1 MRLLIVED
9 SEELRDAL
17 KSGLESLGYIVDVAS
32 RGDDGL
38 ERALLHDHD
47 LLILDVMLPG
57 VDGFEIV
64 KRVREAGK
72 KLPVLMLTA
81 KDTVDDRVRGLD
93 LGADDYLVKPF
104 AVEELLARVRS
115 LIRRGK
121 SEPKPT
127 VNIGDVAIDTVN
139 HSVARGGRRVDLTPR
154 EYTLLEYLALRAGTV
169 VTRQELEQHVF
180 DEKPSE
186 GSNAVD
192 VLVGRLRRKLCP
204 RGSPDLI
211 HTRRGYGYL
220 MAADA

>member
-9 SEELRDAL
+9 SDAL
-17 KSGLESLGYIVDVAS
+17 REALKNGLESVGYIVDAVA
-32 RGDDGL
+32 RGDEGV
-38 ERALLHDHD
+38 ERALSGEHD
-47 LLILDVMLPG
+47 LAILDVMLPAL
-57 VDGFEIV
+57 DGFEIV
-64 KRVREAGK
+64 KRVRESGN
-72 KLPVLMLTA
+72 KLPVLLLTA
-81 KDTVDDRVRGLD
+81 KDSVDDRVRGLD

-121 SEPKPT
+121 STATPT
-127 VNIGDVAIDTVN
+127 VNIGDVVIDTVN
-139 HSVARGGRRVDLTPR
+139 HSVARAGRRVDLTPR
-154 EYTLLEYLALRAGTV
+154 EYSLLEYLALRAGTV
-169 VTRQELEQHVF
+169 VTRRELEQHIF
-180 DEKPSE
+180 TEKPSE

-204 RGSPDLI
+204 RGVPDLI